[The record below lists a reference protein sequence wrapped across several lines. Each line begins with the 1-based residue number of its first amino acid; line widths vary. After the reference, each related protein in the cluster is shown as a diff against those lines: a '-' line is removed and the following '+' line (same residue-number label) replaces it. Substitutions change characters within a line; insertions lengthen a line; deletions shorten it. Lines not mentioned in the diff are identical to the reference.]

1 VALGY
6 AVARCA
12 LGAVGALGG
21 CGALAGCQLGDHLPP
36 GFQGIVELDERVMAC
51 EVPGRVRDV
60 AVHRGDVVTDG
71 TELARLDDTLARL
84 SHDARRQDEA
94 SARADLAL
102 LQAGARH
109 EDVESLAAEVH
120 GAAAQVNFAR
130 ETADRARALSAQ
142 GSIANV
148 QADQASTD
156 LEKALSEHR
165 SLAERLRGMKQGAR
179 PEEIARAQ
187 ARVDALALETELE
200 EEQLE
205 RHVVRARGNG
215 MVVDVNVEPGELA
228 AIGTPVATIADVAH
242 PYIDV
247 FVPEGQLDGVRLGIK
262 ATVRV
267 DSTATPIDG
276 AIEYVSPKTEF
287 TPRFLFSEQE
297 RPHLVVRVRVRAHDP
312 EQRLHAGV
320 PAFVRFEH

>member
-1 VALGY
+1 VALGF
-6 AVARCA
+6 AVAT
-12 LGAVGALGG
+12 GAL
-21 CGALAGCQLGDHLPP
+21 GALAGSALTGCHLGDHLPP

-71 TELARLDDTLARL
+71 AELAKLDDTLARL
-84 SHDARRQDEA
+84 SHDARQQDEA

-187 ARVDALALETELE
+187 ARVEAMALETELE
-200 EEQLE
+200 GEQLE
-205 RHVVRARGNG
+205 RHVVRARGSG

-228 AIGTPVATIADVAH
+228 AVGTPVATIADVTH

-247 FVPEGQLDGVRLGIK
+247 FVPEGQLDGVRLGVK
-262 ATVRV
+262 ATVQV
-267 DSTATPIDG
+267 DSTSTPVPG

-297 RPHLVVRVRVRAHDP
+297 RPHLVVRVRVRAQDP